1 MSETH
6 EIRALAIV
14 PRTVTEVMQ
23 LADLLAKSELLPKA
37 LRGKAADVALMI
49 MAGTEMGFG
58 PGTSLRSIHVIEGR
72 PSLSAS
78 AKVALVRASGK
89 AKYFDCIED
98 TDERVTYETLRIDGT
113 KPQRW
118 TYTRQDVKNA
128 GLNTKDNHRL
138 FSRQMLHARC
148 KSALC
153 ENVYEDVINGIATA
167 EDVEFMAAVDRGSGR
182 DPDAID
188 AEIVSS
194 EVTLPDVFDAIE
206 QTTTEDECKALVA
219 KGGALSAEMA
229 KLTAEQRKIANERY
243 GAQLKK
249 VRQAQEGA
257 A

>member
-6 EIRALAIV
+6 EVRALAIV
-14 PRTVTEVMQ
+14 PRSVGEVMQ
-23 LADLLAKSELLPKA
+23 LAELLAKSELLPKA

-89 AKYFDCIED
+89 AKYFDCVED
-98 TDERVTYETLRIDGT
+98 TDDRVTYETMRVESM

-138 FSRQMLHARC
+138 FSRQMMHARC

-153 ENVYEDVINGIATA
+153 ENVYEDVINGIATT
-167 EDVEFMAAVDRGSGR
+167 EDVEFMSAIEDRV
-182 DPDAID
+182 PQFNDAID
-188 AEIVSS
+188 AEVVS
-194 EVTLPDVFDAIE
+194 EDVTLPAEFDAIE
-206 QTTTEDECKALVA
+206 AAESVDACKALLTGVL
-219 KGGALSAEMA
+219 KEPLT
-229 KLTAEQRKIANERY
+229 KLTQAQKRLANERY
-243 GAQLKK
+243 KAALKAL
-249 VRQAQEGA
+249 RDREQRGA

>member
-6 EIRALAIV
+6 EVRALAIV
-14 PRTVTEVMQ
+14 PRTVGEVMQ

-58 PGTSLRSIHVIEGR
+58 PGTSLRTIHVIEGR

-89 AKYFDCIED
+89 AKYFDCVED
-98 TDERVTYETLRIDGT
+98 TDDRVVYETMRVDST

-118 TYTRQDVKNA
+118 TATRQDMKNA

-138 FSRQMLHARC
+138 FPRQMMHARC

-153 ENVYEDVINGIATA
+153 ENVYEDVINGIATT
-167 EDVEFMAAVDRGSGR
+167 EDIELMAAFEREHPPRSE
-182 DPDAID
+182 PDVID
-188 AEIVSS
+188 AEFT
-194 EVTLPDVFDAIE
+194 EAEPAEFAAMDAAQNESALKEMAPAI
-206 QTTTEDECKALVA
+206 KALPSKWTDA
-219 KGGALSAEMA
+219 A
-229 KLTAEQRKIANERY
+229 RKRY
-243 GAQLKK
+243 GANLER
-249 VRQAQEGA
+249 VRNA
-257 A
+257 AKAAG